1 MGFQSG
7 IAQWD
12 FKVGLHNGISQWDCT
27 MGFDSG
33 ISQWDCTMGFQPNQY
48 SGSNINEKIIEA
60 CFLLFEKRVS
70 NIALLPVKKL
80 RDYMVTDASFEEEKF
95 LTLISG

>member
-1 MGFQSG
+1 MSHTNSSG
-7 IAQWD
+7 LFISSYKRYPNVNK
-12 FKVGLHNGISQWDCT
+12 KVL
-27 MGFDSG
+27 
-33 ISQWDCTMGFQPNQY
+33 QPNQY

-95 LTLISG
+95 LTLIPG